1 MRMSQKGIAINIV
14 FKWSTLMLKI
24 FVWLFACFDIS
35 NPLQTFL
42 KVKDQSKTQ
51 KTKKKK
57 KKEIKAYKMSLIS
70 SYLIL
75 KKDAKL
81 LLHCYKTFQIL
92 TFSICTYSI
101 EDR

>member
-57 KKEIKAYKMSLIS
+57 EEIKAYKMSLIS

-92 TFSICTYSI
+92 TFSICTHSI

>member
-57 KKEIKAYKMSLIS
+57 EEIKAYKMSLIS
-70 SYLIL
+70 S
-75 KKDAKL
+75 
-81 LLHCYKTFQIL
+81 YKTFQIL

>member
-57 KKEIKAYKMSLIS
+57 EEIKAYKMSLIS

-101 EDR
+101 

>member
-70 SYLIL
+70 SYLI
-75 KKDAKL
+75 
-81 LLHCYKTFQIL
+81 
-92 TFSICTYSI
+92 
-101 EDR
+101 

>member
-1 MRMSQKGIAINIV
+1 
-14 FKWSTLMLKI
+14 MLKI

-57 KKEIKAYKMSLIS
+57 EEIKAYKMSLIS

-101 EDR
+101 

>member
-57 KKEIKAYKMSLIS
+57 EEIKAYKMSLIS

-81 LLHCYKTFQIL
+81 LL
-92 TFSICTYSI
+92 
-101 EDR
+101 

>member
-35 NPLQTFL
+35 NPLQTFI

-57 KKEIKAYKMSLIS
+57 KKRNK
-70 SYLIL
+70 
-75 KKDAKL
+75 
-81 LLHCYKTFQIL
+81 
-92 TFSICTYSI
+92 SI
-101 EDR
+101 

>member
-57 KKEIKAYKMSLIS
+57 EEIKAYKMSLIS